1 LTRQRRLLTLTSPPF
16 TEFPSV
22 LSNEDYILEILVE
35 MAYVSNRQIDQA
47 RGAVEP
53 GASVLQQ
60 LIADESVSQRDVSQ
74 ALAAHSNMEFM
85 EVAQLQIPGHVLES
99 MPPDLARR
107 FHAIPVA
114 MNDAALVVAIS
125 DPLDFETLDSLRFLL
140 KREVETVCAPP
151 DQIQQALVKYYG
163 TTDDLAGLEG
173 DDVEGSDMQIEGG
186 EEDADQDTGDAPIIK
201 MVSMLLLEA
210 YKARASDIHLEPL
223 ESKFRVR
230 FRIDGVLQEMQSPPK
245 KLQAAIVSRLKIMT
259 GSMSIAEKRLP
270 QDGRIQVKLGKKA
283 IDLRVST
290 IPTNHGESV
299 VMRILDKSS
308 LVLGLP
314 QLGFLSDDQEVF
326 EQLITLPDG
335 ILLVTGPTGS
345 GKTTTLYACLNYV
358 NKPDRKIIT
367 VEDPVEYQLNGINQV
382 QVNSEI
388 GMTFP
393 GALRSMLRQAP
404 NIIMIGEIRDL
415 ETAAIAIN
423 ASLTGHLV
431 FSTLHTNDAPSA
443 VARLVDIGIK
453 PFLVASSIRAIMAQ
467 RLVRKLCDNC
477 KHPKELDEV
486 QLRALNIDPAQLTES
501 NSCEPVGCDVCRHNG
516 YKGRIGLFEIFQIDD
531 EVRHMINER
540 LSTLQL
546 RKRARELGM
555 RTLREDGI
563 RKVLAG
569 ITSAEEVSSVT
580 MADAD

>member
-1 LTRQRRLLTLTSPPF
+1 M
-16 TEFPSV
+16 
-22 LSNEDYILEILVE
+22 LSNDDYILEILVE
-35 MAYVSNRQIDQA
+35 TAYLSSQQ
-47 RGAVEP
+47 VEAAKAETP
-53 GASVLQQ
+53 LGESALQHLIRNGSVPQ
-60 LIADESVSQRDVSQ
+60 EDVTR
-74 ALAAHSNMEFM
+74 ALAAHSNMEYM
-85 EVAQLQIPGHVLES
+85 EISTLSIPGHVLES
-99 MPPDLARR
+99 MPAELARR
-107 FHAIPVA
+107 FKALPVA
-114 MNDAALVVAIS
+114 ISDNVLVVAIS

-151 DQIQQALVKYYG
+151 DQIQQALIKYYG
-163 TTDDLAGLEG
+163 TTEDALAGIEG
-173 DDVEGSDMQIEGG
+173 QEIEGSDMATEGG
-186 EEDADQDTGDAPIIK
+186 DGGDARETGDAPIIK

-223 ESKFRVR
+223 ENKFRVR

-245 KLQAAIVSRLKIMT
+245 KLQAAIISRIKIMSGT
-259 GSMSIAEKRLP
+259 MSIAEKRLP
-270 QDGRIQVKLGKKA
+270 QDGRIQVKLGKKS

-290 IPTNHGESV
+290 IPTNHGESI

-314 QLGFLSDDQEVF
+314 ELGFLSDDQAIF
-326 EQLITLPDG
+326 ENLITLPDG

-358 NKPDRKIIT
+358 NKSDRKIIT

-382 QVNSEI
+382 QVNADI

-393 GALRSMLRQAP
+393 AALRSMLRQAP
-404 NIIMIGEIRDL
+404 NIIMIGEIRDM

-431 FSTLHTNDAPSA
+431 FSTLHTNDAPGA
-443 VARLVDIGIK
+443 IARLVDIGIK

-467 RLVRKLCDNC
+467 RLVRKLCVNC
-477 KHPKELDEV
+477 KTPGPLTESEM
-486 QLRALNIDPAQLTES
+486 RALRLDPAQLSGSETMHG
-501 NSCEPVGCDVCRHNG
+501 VGCDVCRHTG
-516 YKGRIGLFEIFQIDD
+516 FKGRLGIFEIFQMND

-555 RTLREDGI
+555 RTLREDGV
-563 RKVLAG
+563 RKVLSG
-569 ITSAEEVSSVT
+569 VTTGDEVATVT
-580 MADAD
+580 MSDAD